1 MEYFPFDSKFIL
13 PYYIFFK
20 FFYLISFDA
29 FDLGEFW
36 KFRCQRENIFVR
48 TRKDK
53 EKDKFYSRFNFDAFP
68 FDFDFGNFV
77 ARLSSIFLGIYRST
91 EKIKKKINS
100 PRNLISM
107 LFLSISILEISLPT
121 RGFRFFNFF
130 LGIYRS
136 YGFEKLKKKVNSP
149 RDLIS
154 MLFDLDGTFEISLR
168 GFRFFSRNLL
178 LVKKK
183 IDILTLGMLSFV
195 HTPSWSKRSLISHA
209 KMEGHSLL

>member
-1 MEYFPFDSKFIL
+1 MLSISVNFGNFVANER
-13 PYYIFFK
+13 IFSYGLEK
-20 FFYLISFDA
+20 IKKKINSPRDLISM
-29 FDLGEFW
+29 LSLSISMELL
-36 KFRCQRENIFVR
+36 KFRGFRFFSRDLSFVR

-91 EKIKKKINS
+91 EKIKKKI
-100 PRNLISM
+100 
-107 LFLSISILEISLPT
+107 
-121 RGFRFFNFF
+121 
-130 LGIYRS
+130 
-136 YGFEKLKKKVNSP
+136 NSP

>member
-1 MEYFPFDSKFIL
+1 MEL
-13 PYYIFFK
+13 
-20 FFYLISFDA
+20 L
-29 FDLGEFW
+29 
-36 KFRCQRENIFVR
+36 KFRCQRKYFSRNISFVR
-48 TRKDK
+48 TRKNK
-53 EKDKFYSRFNFDAFP
+53 EKDKFSRFNFDAFP
-68 FDFDFGNFV
+68 FDLDFGNFV
-77 ARLSSIFLGIYRST
+77 ANARLSSIFLGIYRST
-91 EKIKKKINS
+91 EKIKKKI
-100 PRNLISM
+100 
-107 LFLSISILEISLPT
+107 
-121 RGFRFFNFF
+121 
-130 LGIYRS
+130 
-136 YGFEKLKKKVNSP
+136 NSP

>member
-53 EKDKFYSRFNFDAFP
+53 EKDKFSSRFNFDAFP
-68 FDFDFGNFV
+68 FDLDGTFEISLRSFRFFSRNLSFG
-77 ARLSSIFLGIYRST
+77 L

-100 PRNLISM
+100 
-107 LFLSISILEISLPT
+107 
-121 RGFRFFNFF
+121 
-130 LGIYRS
+130 
-136 YGFEKLKKKVNSP
+136 

>member
-1 MEYFPFDSKFIL
+1 MLSISVNFGNFVANER
-13 PYYIFFK
+13 IFSYGLEK
-20 FFYLISFDA
+20 IKKKINSPRDLISM
-29 FDLGEFW
+29 LSLSISMELL
-36 KFRCQRENIFVR
+36 KFRCQRKYFSRNISFVR
-48 TRKDK
+48 TRKNK
-53 EKDKFYSRFNFDAFP
+53 EKDKFSRFNFDAFP
-68 FDFDFGNFV
+68 FDLDFGNFV
-77 ARLSSIFLGIYRST
+77 ANARLSSIFLGIYRST

-154 MLFDLDGTFEISLR
+154 MLSLSISILEISLPTR
-168 GFRFFSRNLL
+168 GFRVFF
-178 LVKKK
+178 
-183 IDILTLGMLSFV
+183 
-195 HTPSWSKRSLISHA
+195 
-209 KMEGHSLL
+209 